1 MAENLSNYL
10 KALLTLDD
18 MTLGMPIRQEGC
30 QTVQHF
36 AYRCCRSR
44 DSQGRPYGPTNA
56 TILRF
61 VLKSL
66 ANNESKHFYRR
77 LQDNESNT
85 FSFIFN
91 ATFDEIRLLK
101 DYDDAMVVTGYVVEV
116 QEVFGADMPEVED
129 KEQMYMCVDILVESI
144 EYIGKMAN
152 KLLHT
157 NQ

>member
-36 AYRCCRSR
+36 AYRCYRSR

-91 ATFDEIRLLK
+91 AIWNPDIWPIMTSSRIR
-101 DYDDAMVVTGYVVEV
+101 
-116 QEVFGADMPEVED
+116 
-129 KEQMYMCVDILVESI
+129 S
-144 EYIGKMAN
+144 
-152 KLLHT
+152 
-157 NQ
+157 